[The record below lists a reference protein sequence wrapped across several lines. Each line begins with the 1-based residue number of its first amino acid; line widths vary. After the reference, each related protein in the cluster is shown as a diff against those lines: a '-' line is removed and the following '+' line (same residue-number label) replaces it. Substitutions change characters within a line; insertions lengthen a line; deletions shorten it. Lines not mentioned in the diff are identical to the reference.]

1 MTNPR
6 LRDQTRLWLTAISTD
21 LRNAV
26 EQEVDA
32 LRTSIDQR
40 IAALDT
46 VVSRND
52 ELFDQLTLKVHD
64 LGAEEVQAAVMVARQ
79 EAETAVHSEMTA
91 IHVRLQ
97 GELDT
102 ARAESEV
109 IRTMLE
115 TQLAETERDIAVIR
129 RKRDE
134 HAASLDHE
142 RRRNDALEDENAQ
155 AARSRQVAE
164 ARLEEEVQRRTVV
177 EKQLEATRQEVLLA
191 KAEAESCRLEA
202 RLAGERAHI
211 LENRL
216 LELEHT
222 AGQMRATS
230 ALEGDTQATL
240 RHLKKALDD
249 LGSTKS
255 DEVLSRLAEHLSEG
269 FAATAVF
276 AVEAQK
282 LRVWRSRMK
291 DSAVTPISPQALSLE
306 SESPLARAFRHRT
319 TVSVEASSTE
329 PAVGLWGTSIGYG
342 IAIPVLAYGRVVALA
357 YGENPPGHSDA
368 RVQLLETIAE
378 ILVGCINLRLNR
390 SQLGGDLQ
398 PASQQANGPSVVDH
412 EPISRKARRV
422 KIDTAVAI
430 LVNGVASTLV
440 DLSTSGAQ
448 IVSPSCLRPSRGVRL
463 VLPTGSSSLTCE
475 GRIVWARLES
485 ARADA
490 PAMYRG
496 GVRFAGADPRALL
509 SFISQHSAAETIS

>member
-6 LRDQTRLWLTAISTD
+6 LREQTRFWLTAISSD
-21 LRNAV
+21 LRKAV
-26 EQEVDA
+26 QQEVDG

-52 ELFDQLTLKVHD
+52 ELVEQLTLRIHD
-64 LGAEEVQAAVMVARQ
+64 LGAEEVQAAAMVARQ
-79 EAETAVHSEMTA
+79 EVEAAMHSEMAA
-91 IHVRLQ
+91 IQARLQ
-97 GELDT
+97 GELET
-102 ARAESEV
+102 ARAESQV

-115 TQLAETERDIAVIR
+115 TQLAETERDIAAIR

-134 HAASLDHE
+134 HAASLDGA
-142 RRRNDALEDENAQ
+142 RRRIDALEDENVQ
-155 AARSRQVAE
+155 TTRLRQVAE
-164 ARLEEEVQRRTVV
+164 ARLEEQVQRRTVV
-177 EKQLEATRQEVLLA
+177 EKQLDATRQEVMLA

-202 RLAGERAHI
+202 RLAEERANT

-216 LELEHT
+216 LELEQT

-240 RHLKKALDD
+240 RHLKKGLDD
-249 LGSTKS
+249 LGSTKAE
-255 DEVLSRLAEHLSEG
+255 EVLSRLAEHLSEG

-276 AVEAQK
+276 AVEAHK
-282 LRVWRSRMK
+282 LRLWRSRMK
-291 DSAVTPISPQALSLE
+291 DSAATPISAQALSLD

-319 TVSVEASSTE
+319 TVSVDASSTE
-329 PAVGLWGTSIGYG
+329 PALGLWQTPLGNA
-342 IAIPVLAYGRVVALA
+342 IAIPVLAYGRVVAQA

-378 ILVGCINLRLNR
+378 ILVGCVNLRLNR
-390 SQLGGDLQ
+390 SQLAGDLQ
-398 PASQQANGPSVVDH
+398 SASPQANGPSVVDH
-412 EPISRKARRV
+412 DPISRKARRV
-422 KIDTAVAI
+422 KIDPAVAI
-430 LVNGVASTLV
+430 LVNGIASTLV

-448 IVSPSCLRPSRGVRL
+448 IVSSSCLRPSRGVRL
-463 VLPTGSSSLTCE
+463 VLPTGNSSLTCE

-485 ARADA
+485 ARTDA

-496 GVRFAGADPRALL
+496 GVRFAGTDPRALL
-509 SFISQHSAAETIS
+509 SFISQHSSAETIS